1 MVAVQRVAAPAEVII
16 FSIRSEHIVNVI
28 VKPFEAE
35 GRSHLIS
42 FCRVIEYHVKDY
54 VDFIVME
61 RFDQPL
67 QFHSFP
73 IILDTGRI
81 ACVRGEE
88 ADRIVAPVIEQ
99 FIIIDKAGV
108 PHLVELED
116 RHQFHCID
124 PQFFQIRYFLFKSAE
139 CARTGDS

>member
-42 FCRVIEYHVKDY
+42 FCRVIEYDVKDY

-81 ACVRGEE
+81 ACVRGRRSRQDCSPSNR
-88 ADRIVAPVIEQ
+88 AVHYHR
-99 FIIIDKAGV
+99 
-108 PHLVELED
+108 
-116 RHQFHCID
+116 
-124 PQFFQIRYFLFKSAE
+124 
-139 CARTGDS
+139 